1 MDINILVVD
10 DSEIMR
16 KVIER
21 TFNICGYESTS
32 IFLACNGKEGLD
44 IIDQHAIDLLLVD
57 INMPIMDGVQML
69 EEIENHNTSKDLSIV
84 VVSAESNQARI
95 EELNRFGVTFIHKPF
110 TPEKLMTELDQL
122 I

>member
-21 TFNICGYESTS
+21 TLNICGYESTS
-32 IFLACNGKEGLD
+32 IFQASNGREGLQ
-44 IIDQHAIDLLLVD
+44 IIEDQEIDLLLVD
-57 INMPIMDGVQML
+57 VNMPIMDGVQML
-69 EEIENHNTSKDLSIV
+69 EELNSTNQNQDLAIV
-84 VVSAESNQARI
+84 IVSAESNEKRI
-95 EELNRFGVTFIHKPF
+95 EELSRLGAKFIHKPF
-110 TPEKLMTELDQL
+110 TPEKLMAEMQQL